1 MLGKIKTVI
10 LTEVNTDKKE
20 IFVIKDSNN
29 IKGIVIDYIFI
40 KEQGNVILIEIQ
52 KDEVILNKEEIEE
65 LLSDE
70 NSRIITLSELYDM
83 LEIYC
88 LNYKIKER

>member
-1 MLGKIKTVI
+1 MTMLDKIKTVI

-29 IKGIVIDYIFI
+29 IKGIVVDYIFI

-52 KDEVILNKEEIEE
+52 KDEVILNKEEIQE
-65 LLSDE
+65 LLHYP
-70 NSRIITLSELYDM
+70 NCMICWKFIV
-83 LEIYC
+83 
-88 LNYKIKER
+88 